1 MNYPILMKKLFIPLA
16 LSVAAL
22 MPLTAAAQHN
32 DPNLRRQ
39 INAVVGADKWEFS
52 PEFPYWLLHQNYTG
66 ATMHGIF
73 PFASFSFDEEKASVK
88 RLWKPML
95 LQEYPMQVQRKQL
108 MEDQHA
114 KLDSM
119 YHQQLNV
126 SADRLNPVVIQPYKS
141 GFEKCQDGL
150 EEALTLALQ
159 YSGGKES
166 AAIKSITLDNEVL
179 VAQME
184 YVCTLATDPLTA
196 MAGTME
202 SGARQK
208 ELERIHGEMQTLC
221 DRAVNLAKY
230 CYLKYKH

>member
-1 MNYPILMKKLFIPLA
+1 MA
-16 LSVAAL
+16 LGLAAL
-22 MPLTAAAQHN
+22 MPLTVAAQKS

-52 PEFPYWLLHQNYTG
+52 PEFPYWLLHQHYSG

-73 PFASFSFDEEKASVK
+73 PFATYSFDEEKASVK

-95 LQEYPMQVQRKQL
+95 IGEYPAQVQRKKLLQ
-108 MEDQHA
+108 EQHA
-114 KLDSM
+114 QLDSM
-119 YHQQLNV
+119 YKQQLEV
-126 SADRLNPVVIQPYKS
+126 TADRFNISVILPYKKS
-141 GFEKCQDGL
+141 FEKYQDGM

-159 YSGGKES
+159 YSGGNES
-166 AAIKSITLDNEVL
+166 EAIKSLSLDNEVV

-184 YVCTLATDPLTA
+184 YVCALMADPMTA
-196 MAGTME
+196 AAGTME

-208 ELERIHGEMQTLC
+208 ELERIHGEMEALY
-221 DRAVNLAKY
+221 DRAVDLAKY